1 MSYAIVR
8 WVMVSDNVATVLSTL
23 YQRPLY
29 VSQMTENSESTS
41 AHALLRVFLDNGID
55 RAYLVPGE
63 SYLGVLDALSDVTG
77 IDVVTCRHES
87 GAAFMAAVDGKL
99 TGRPGLAMVS
109 RGPGATNAAI
119 GLHAAQQDAAP
130 MILIIGQVP
139 KRDLRKKAFQEIDY
153 QQMYGSI
160 AKWVCEITEPEDIAT
175 AAFKAIRVATS
186 GVPGPV
192 VLVIPEDIQQ
202 QTVEQPRWVAAKP
215 IATQPA
221 PEEIA
226 RVRALIEQAERPL
239 IIAGS
244 ALARAGGRDVLK
256 GLAERFHI
264 PVAVSFRAHDLF
276 PNHHPLYA
284 GNLDLAN
291 PAHQMEAFES
301 SDLILALGTR
311 LGDVTTQGY
320 TFPQYPRPAQTLVHC
335 IADDEIVNQHF
346 AADIGIAGD
355 PIALCEALLDSSDS
369 HPAISVERRSWSGLL
384 RSIQEQY
391 AAWPDIEAS
400 DGVPFVE
407 VVRSLKEQAPG
418 SLKICLDAGTFAAP
432 VYRHFAFEDEQRLI
446 ASFSGAM
453 GYGTPSAI
461 VTQLR
466 NPGHKVI
473 CTVGD
478 GGFMMTGNEMMAA
491 VDRGL
496 PILFILSNNHS
507 YGSIRIH
514 QDRTYPGRYV
524 GTSINSPDFVALARS
539 FGVRSE
545 RVEQLDQVSAAIAR
559 GLMAD
564 EPYFIEVMTSLNA
577 VLPSHSKNDI
587 FRVNAAGN

>member
-1 MSYAIVR
+1 M
-8 WVMVSDNVATVLSTL
+8 TVT
-23 YQRPLY
+23 PG
-29 VSQMTENSESTS
+29 STS
-41 AHALLRVFLDNGID
+41 AHALLRVFSNNGID

-63 SYLGVLDALSDVTG
+63 SYLGVLDALSDFSG

-99 TGRPGLAMVS
+99 TGRPGVVMVS
-109 RGPGATNAAI
+109 RGPGAANAAI

-130 MILIIGQVP
+130 MILIVGQVP

-160 AKWVCEITEPEDIAT
+160 AKWVCEVTEPEQLAV

-202 QTVEQPRWVAAKP
+202 QEVTQHEWVSVQPISTRP
-215 IATQPA
+215 NPA
-221 PEEIA
+221 DVV
-226 RVRALIEQAERPL
+226 RVRALIERSRRPL

-244 ALARAGGRDVLK
+244 ALAREGGRQALK
-256 GLAERFHI
+256 ALAEKFHV
-264 PVAVSFRAHDLF
+264 PVTVSFRGHDLF
-276 PNHHPLYA
+276 PNSHALYA

-291 PAHQMEAFES
+291 PEHQMQAFAS

-320 TFPQYPRPAQTLVHC
+320 TFPRYPRPAQKLVHC
-335 IADDEIVNQHF
+335 LADAEIVNQHF
-346 AADIGIAGD
+346 AADVGIVGD
-355 PIALCEALLDSSDS
+355 ATALCEALLDSDLDTPLDDERLSSDLGI
-369 HPAISVERRSWSGLL
+369 PIGDERLSWVSKL
-384 RSIQEQY
+384 RGIQEQY
-391 AAWPDIEAS
+391 AAWPNIQVS
-400 DGVPFVE
+400 DGVPFVD
-407 VVRSLKEQAPG
+407 VVRSLKNQSPK
-418 SLKICLDAGTFAAP
+418 SVKICLDAGTFAAP
-432 VYRHFAFEDEQRLI
+432 VYRHFAFDDEQRLI

-461 VTQLR
+461 VAQLR
-466 NPGHKVI
+466 NADDKVV
-473 CTVGD
+473 CLVGD

-491 VDRGL
+491 VDRKL
-496 PILFILSNNHS
+496 PILFILSNNHC

-524 GTSINSPDFVALARS
+524 GTGINSPDFVAMARS
-539 FGVRSE
+539 FGVQSE
-545 RVEQLDQVSAAIAR
+545 LVNRLDQVDAAIER
-559 GLMAD
+559 GLAAD
-564 EPYFIEVMTSLNA
+564 EPYFIEVATSLNA
-577 VLPSHSKNDI
+577 VLPSQ
-587 FRVNAAGN
+587 RAAPG